1 MADEKKQVVYPSSV
15 QAPSSRTN
23 FAPGQKVRIAK
34 KSFVIDKEREAEHLA
49 PEDRIPIEENVTGLE
64 GEIAAPPYESPSKG
78 NAVHIP
84 IRVPEGGI
92 LGVPEDR
99 LEAVE
104 PASVSGGRVATGFTP
119 RYAKGWKRVF
129 KKKTPRP
136 SKKTSERK

>member
-1 MADEKKQVVYPSSV
+1 MADDPKAVVYPSSV

-49 PEDRIPIEENVTGLE
+49 PEDRIPIEEDVTGME

-104 PASVSGGRVATGFTP
+104 PASVSGGRVATGYNP
-119 RYAKGWKRVF
+119 RFAAGWKKVF
-129 KKKTPRP
+129 RKTPRKPKDNP
-136 SKKTSERK
+136 SRK